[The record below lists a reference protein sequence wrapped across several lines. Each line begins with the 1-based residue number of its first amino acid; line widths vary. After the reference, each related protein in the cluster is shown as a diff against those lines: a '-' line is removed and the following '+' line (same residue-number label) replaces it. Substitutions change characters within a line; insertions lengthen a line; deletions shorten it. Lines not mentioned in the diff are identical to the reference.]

1 MVVEET
7 PVQVIKVI
15 WSELTE
21 VFEFLLFDG
30 LEDKLLVMGG
40 KEAHRGL
47 TTAAFKRVCLANRV
61 DKVEVRSG
69 IVPSHRLEA
78 LGILNRHLEVDFG
91 DLKAI
96 IDVAYSMVLFV
107 RN

>member
-30 LEDKLLVMGG
+30 LENKLLVMGG
-40 KEAHRGL
+40 KEAH
-47 TTAAFKRVCLANRV
+47 
-61 DKVEVRSG
+61 
-69 IVPSHRLEA
+69 
-78 LGILNRHLEVDFG
+78 
-91 DLKAI
+91 
-96 IDVAYSMVLFV
+96 
-107 RN
+107 